1 MPREIHED
9 PDSKK
14 TDAFELAVNTP
25 DSKMGQFTILPKGSV
40 LSFSMCTVI
49 SNIGKKMKDDEGIM
63 KTQMGQLLGNIYT
76 LSRSKDG
83 VMLSRIMQIAET
95 KVETNAD
102 GNAEAKKY
110 IV

>member
-1 MPREIHED
+1 MPREIKED

-25 DSKMGQFTILPKGSV
+25 DAQMGQFTILPKGSV

-49 SNIGKKMKDDEGIM
+49 SNIGKKISDDNGTD
-63 KTQMGQLLGNIYT
+63 KTQMGQLLGNIYA

-83 VMLSRIMQIAET
+83 VMLGRIMQIAET

-102 GNAEAKKY
+102 NGAEAKKY
-110 IV
+110 LV